1 MRRAVVQCGLVLL
14 AMWVSAYAQSAGG
27 LRPSAGASDR
37 PQCTDLSRQFVQPCP
52 KRPPERAAPG
62 AGQSFTFERSLLRDL
77 FHTQKTFWTSPVRW
91 RVSDLNWAVPFAG
104 ISAALIA
111 SDTEIER
118 NLRTRPSLVR
128 RSNDLTQYGTLAF
141 GGAVAG
147 TYLWGKLR
155 GNDRL
160 SETAW
165 MAGEAV
171 ANSFATTFVLK
182 AATQRARPEQATS
195 TGFGQGGS
203 SFPSEHAAAAWS
215 IASVFAHE
223 YPGPATKLLAYGA
236 ASALTASRVV
246 GRKHFAS
253 DAFIGS
259 TLGWWLGRQVWRQHR
274 DPEADLGGWGTFTRG
289 EGEATRDPS
298 SMGSP
303 YVPLDSWVYPAFDRL
318 AALGYVQTAF
328 AGMRPW
334 TRMECARLVEE
345 VSEQLGEVENS
356 ASAEVQKVYYGLK
369 EEFAAEWAR
378 RNAGRRN
385 LEAKVESIYTRAMG
399 ISGEPVTDGYHFA
412 QTITN
417 DYGRPYQEG
426 LNNVTGFSARATAG
440 RIAFYVRGEYQ
451 HSSFANAAPEQTRL
465 AIAHMDSLPTPPAT
479 PLQEISRLRLL
490 DSYVVLSIANWQLSF
505 GKQSLW
511 WGPGQGAPMML
522 SNNASPITMLRMNRV
537 TPARMPLL
545 SKFLGPV
552 RSEFFFGQLAGHH
565 FVGKAD
571 STVEG
576 SFAQPLKAQPFIH
589 GQRFSFKPTRNFEF
603 GFSRTTIMGGP
614 GLPLTFSSFKHS
626 LLGSGNA
633 LPGTSQDPGD
643 RRSGLDWSYRLP
655 LMRNWVTFYG
665 DALADDQF
673 SPIAYWDRSALRAG
687 LYLSQLPKLPK
698 IDLRIEG
705 TFTDVPAGGI
715 LGRGFFYSNAR
726 FRNGYT
732 TDGFLIGSWIGRDG
746 QGAQAWLN
754 YWFSPRNRI
763 QLSFRHQ
770 KASQQ
775 FDPGGGSL
783 TDVGVRGDYWSRWG
797 LGITAMVQYE
807 RWLFPVIRSG
817 PQKPFT
823 ASIEIQFQPQRLF
836 GTAPLPKSS
845 GQ

>member
-27 LRPSAGASDR
+27 LRPSAGESDR
-37 PQCTDLSRQFVQPCP
+37 LQCTDLSRQFVQPCP

-274 DPEADLGGWGTFTRG
+274 DPEADLGRWGTFTRG

-345 VSEQLGEVENS
+345 IGDGLDS
-356 ASAEVQKVYYGLK
+356 AGPPRVRKVYDRLAD
-369 EEFAAEWAR
+369 EFAAELAR
-378 RNAGRRN
+378 RGGARN
-385 LEAKVESIYTRAMG
+385 LEAAVESVYTRITG
-399 ISGEPVTDGYHFA
+399 IRGTPVNDGYHFA
-412 QTITN
+412 QTIIN
-417 DYGRPYQEG
+417 DNGRPYAEG
-426 LNNVTGFSARATAG
+426 FNNVSGLSARATAG
-440 RIAFYVRGEYQ
+440 PLAFYLGGEYQ
-451 HSSFANAAPEQTRL
+451 HSPSAPPFAEPTRR
-465 AIAHMDSLPTPPAT
+465 AIGAMDGLPTAPA
-479 PLQEISRLRLL
+479 
-490 DSYVVLSIANWQLSF
+490 
-505 GKQSLW
+505 
-511 WGPGQGAPMML
+511 
-522 SNNASPITMLRMNRV
+522 
-537 TPARMPLL
+537 
-545 SKFLGPV
+545 
-552 RSEFFFGQLAGHH
+552 
-565 FVGKAD
+565 
-571 STVEG
+571 
-576 SFAQPLKAQPFIH
+576 
-589 GQRFSFKPTRNFEF
+589 
-603 GFSRTTIMGGP
+603 
-614 GLPLTFSSFKHS
+614 
-626 LLGSGNA
+626 
-633 LPGTSQDPGD
+633 
-643 RRSGLDWSYRLP
+643 
-655 LMRNWVTFYG
+655 
-665 DALADDQF
+665 
-673 SPIAYWDRSALRAG
+673 
-687 LYLSQLPKLPK
+687 
-698 IDLRIEG
+698 
-705 TFTDVPAGGI
+705 
-715 LGRGFFYSNAR
+715 
-726 FRNGYT
+726 
-732 TDGFLIGSWIGRDG
+732 
-746 QGAQAWLN
+746 
-754 YWFSPRNRI
+754 
-763 QLSFRHQ
+763 
-770 KASQQ
+770 
-775 FDPGGGSL
+775 
-783 TDVGVRGDYWSRWG
+783 
-797 LGITAMVQYE
+797 
-807 RWLFPVIRSG
+807 
-817 PQKPFT
+817 
-823 ASIEIQFQPQRLF
+823 
-836 GTAPLPKSS
+836 
-845 GQ
+845 